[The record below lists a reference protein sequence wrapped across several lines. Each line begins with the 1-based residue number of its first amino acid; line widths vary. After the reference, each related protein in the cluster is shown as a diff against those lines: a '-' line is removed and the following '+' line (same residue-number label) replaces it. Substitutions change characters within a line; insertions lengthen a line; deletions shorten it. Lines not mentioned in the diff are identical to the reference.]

1 MIYIAKIIAV
11 MLLICTSSN
20 HAAEPQERGDIDEKY
35 KWDLTDMYVSTDSW
49 RADILKY
56 NALLPEIESYRGRLD
71 NDGKTLLA
79 AIQKMEEIEMLISDI
94 FVYAGLKSYEDMRVG
109 ENSANFSQARTSR
122 DSTAKAGRNDQLNE
136 GTGDLPSFHR

>member
-1 MIYIAKIIAV
+1 

-79 AIQKMEEIEMLISDI
+79 AIQKMEEIEMLISNI

-109 ENSANFSQARTSR
+109 ENSANFSQARTL
-122 DSTAKAGRNDQLNE
+122 STKYSEATSYMRPELLAIPPQKLAGMILS
-136 GTGDLPSFHR
+136 LIHI